1 MRKNGTA
8 RAFTLIEL
16 LVVVAIIALLLSI
29 LLPSLQCAREQAR
42 AASCGVILRGFGTG
56 LATYET
62 ENNGWFPGTNT
73 SGVATALAA
82 GDADALRNNANIP
95 VQGYDWMTPIL
106 RYDTQLSGT
115 RAERFK
121 FLWSTYQCPSQKG
134 ENNDLV
140 FAGGLAASPDAA
152 DFAQIDTYPAISYLM
167 PGHFQLWGL
176 ALQHEA
182 VASGTSPSGRPMQIR
197 ANTVRSNWDL
207 YHPGQYRSR
216 VELVGPPS
224 RKIAVCD
231 ATRFLDSSRDL
242 DFNPAPDP
250 RPGGTGTD
258 PFGAFCCNSAWW
270 AGSQAFGVRPGSE
283 NWNGRPVSGP
293 GPAAEGEGM
302 RLSYRHGC
310 NVKNTLPQT
319 VRDNKGSI
327 NALFFDG
334 HVARLDDKASRN
346 PELWYPSGAKVFST
360 SNGLIDLFAPGE
372 RLP

>member
-1 MRKNGTA
+1 MREKRTP

-62 ENNGWFPGTNT
+62 ENNGWIPGTNT
-73 SGVATALAA
+73 SGLATALAA
-82 GDADALRNNANIP
+82 GDAEALRNNGNIP
-95 VQGYDWMTPIL
+95 VQAYDWMTPIL

-115 RAERFK
+115 RAERFR

-134 ENNDLV
+134 EINDLV
-140 FAGGLAASPDAA
+140 FREGLRASPDAA
-152 DFAQIDTYPAISYLM
+152 DFGRVETYPAISYLM

-176 ALQHEA
+176 ALQVEI
-182 VASGTSPSGRPMQIR
+182 VANGTSPSGRPMRIP
-197 ANTVRSNWDL
+197 ANTVRGNWDL
-207 YHPGQYRSR
+207 YHPGQYKSR
-216 VELVGPPS
+216 IELVGPPS

-231 ATRFLDSSRDL
+231 ATRFLDFRREL

-250 RPGGTGTD
+250 RGPGQD

-270 AGSQAFGVRPGSE
+270 AGSQAFGVKAGSE
-283 NWNGRPVSGP
+283 NWNGRAVSGP
-293 GPAAEGEGM
+293 GAQAEGEAM

-319 VRDNKGSI
+319 VRQNKGSI

-346 PELWYPSGAKVFST
+346 PELWYPTGAKVFNT
-360 SNGLIDLFAPGE
+360 SNGLIDLFDVGQT
-372 RLP
+372 LP